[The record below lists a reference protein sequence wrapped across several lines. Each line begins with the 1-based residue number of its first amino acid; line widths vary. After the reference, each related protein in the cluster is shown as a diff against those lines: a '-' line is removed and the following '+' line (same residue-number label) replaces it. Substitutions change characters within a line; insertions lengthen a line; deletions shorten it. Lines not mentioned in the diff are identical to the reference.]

1 MNLEIRRDTIYWYI
15 KAIYLQEL
23 IFVLNKEGNYWSTN
37 VCLTKKKRDYYLLL
51 RIFLNPNDEDEFNIT
66 DSCFTISISEDTFS
80 LLQEYNLLLTKYG
93 TPFSHELNDLFFIQS
108 GKWFSC
114 YIYIEND

>member
-1 MNLEIRRDTIYWYI
+1 MEYKCLS
-15 KAIYLQEL
+15 
-23 IFVLNKEGNYWSTN
+23 NKE
-37 VCLTKKKRDYYLLL
+37 KKRISFVIAD
-51 RIFLNPNDEDEFNIT
+51 FSKSNDEDEFNIT

-93 TPFSHELNDLFFIQS
+93 TPFSHELNDLCFIQS

>member
-23 IFVLNKEGNYWSTN
+23 IFALNKNGNYWSTN
-37 VCLTKKKRDYYLLL
+37 VCLTKKKRDYHLLL
-51 RIFLNPNDEDEFNIT
+51 QIFLNPNDEDEFNIT

-80 LLQEYNLLLTKYG
+80 LLQEYNLLLNG
-93 TPFSHELNDLFFIQS
+93 Q
-108 GKWFSC
+108 
-114 YIYIEND
+114 